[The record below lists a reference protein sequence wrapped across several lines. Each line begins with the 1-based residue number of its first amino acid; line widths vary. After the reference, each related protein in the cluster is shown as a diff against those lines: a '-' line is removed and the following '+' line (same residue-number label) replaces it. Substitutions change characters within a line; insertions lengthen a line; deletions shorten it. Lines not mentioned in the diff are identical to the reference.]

1 MNADP
6 RVNLDPNARH
16 RRNREDDE
24 EDSLFEE
31 GEWWNQY
38 IYIL

>member
-16 RRNREDDE
+16 RRNKEEDED
-24 EDSLFEE
+24 DSLFDERE
-31 GEWWNQY
+31 SEW
-38 IYIL
+38 

>member
-16 RRNREDDE
+16 RRHRDEDEDDSIF
-24 EDSLFEE
+24 EDQ
-31 GEWWNQY
+31 EW
-38 IYIL
+38 